1 MFHDEPEGPSRLRLG
16 LSFLLIALALF
27 ALARLALYLSYPEAF
42 DSLQAGA
49 VLGAFANGLRFDGA
63 VLGRVLAIPLLL
75 LWLPGRWFDRRGW
88 TLLWG
93 WSLYLL
99 TLGLVL
105 LLAGD
110 IVYFEHVQRHVSY
123 ELILLKN
130 DLGFL
135 VDFGLKT
142 HLGSLLGFALFAV
155 ALGWLWARL
164 LRRKPA
170 HSRWSLPKFVVLFLA
185 LAVVARG
192 GVSGKVIEIIDAY
205 GGGDAAYGHLSLNG
219 AFTTIVFALN
229 MEEVD
234 HHFTSEQQAVAT
246 LGERREVVDAR
257 YPMLQRYTGQGENG
271 DGHRRNLVFV
281 LLESWNFDYVDSF
294 GGGDY
299 GATPYFDA
307 MAAEGMKFSRFYA
320 AGQRSIEG
328 IQATLTGIPALK
340 GLPRIDAGIG
350 VSNISRLGVILR
362 EHGYSTLFVQSS
374 ARDSFKIAGIAEATG
389 FEQFYGMEDIPL
401 LLDYP
406 NPDGAI
412 FGWDYDTL
420 QYMKARIDEMQPP
433 FIAYAFTGTTHEPY
447 AELPT
452 RFMVREHEAN
462 GLGGY
467 LNALTYA
474 DWSLGQF
481 MEAARREPWFEDTTF
496 IFTADHANH
505 YQKGGTLKR
514 FHIPMLIYTPGE
526 TGADGVLAA
535 GESRVV
541 GSQLDVLPTIIDL
554 LGVEAEFAALG
565 ESLLRKDEEK
575 SEVFITEGGQ
585 NILLVNGRGWLRHN
599 LARRM
604 GSGGTLEPA
613 ELDAMERRLLAYD
626 QLSYELLQANRWT
639 R

>member
-1 MFHDEPEGPSRLRLG
+1 MFHDEPEGLNRLRLG
-16 LSFLLIALALF
+16 LVFLAIALALF
-27 ALARLALYLSYPEAF
+27 AAARLALYLRYPEAF
-42 DSLQAGA
+42 ESLGTAS

-63 VLGRVLAIPLLL
+63 VLGRILAIPLLL
-75 LWLPGRWFDRRGW
+75 LWLPGRWFDQRWW

-93 WSLYLL
+93 WSIYLL

-110 IVYFEHVQRHVSY
+110 IVYFQHVQRHVSY

-135 VDFGLKT
+135 VDFGLKA
-142 HLGSLLGFALFAV
+142 HFGALIGFILFAI
-155 ALGWLWARL
+155 ALGWLWAWL
-164 LRRKPA
+164 LRRVPA
-170 HSRWSLPKFVVLFLA
+170 ASRWSVPKFALLFLA
-185 LAVVARG
+185 LLVVGRG

-205 GGGDAAYGHLSLNG
+205 SGGDAAYGHLSLNG

-234 HHFTSEQQAVAT
+234 HPFTSEAEA
-246 LGERREVVDAR
+246 LAALAERREVVDER
-257 YPMLQRYTGQGENG
+257 YPMLQRYAGDEANG
-271 DGHRRNLVFV
+271 RNLVFV

-299 GATPYFDA
+299 GVTPHFDA
-307 MAAEGMKFSRFYA
+307 MAAEGLRFTRFYA

-350 VSNISRLGVILR
+350 VSNISRLGALVR

-389 FEQFYGMEDIPL
+389 FERFNGMEDIPL
-401 LLDYP
+401 QLEYP
-406 NPDGAI
+406 DPDGAI

-420 QYMKARIDEMQPP
+420 QFMKGRIDEMQEP
-433 FIAYAFTGTTHEPY
+433 FLAYAFTGTTHEPY
-447 AELPT
+447 AELPR
-452 RFMVREHEAN
+452 RFRVREHEAN
-462 GLGGY
+462 GEGGY
-467 LNALTYA
+467 LNALAYA

-481 MEAARREPWFEDTTF
+481 IEAARAEPWFENTTF
-496 IFTADHANH
+496 IFTADHVNH
-505 YQKGGTLKR
+505 FQKGDFLKR
-514 FHIPMLIYTPGE
+514 FHIPMLVYAPG
-526 TGADGVLAA
+526 AVVA

-541 GSQLDVLPTIIDL
+541 GSQLDVMPTILDL

-565 ESLLRKDEEK
+565 GSLLRKDED

-585 NILLVNGRGWLRHN
+585 NIILLNGKGWLRHN
-599 LARRM
+599 LARRIS
-604 GSGGTLEPA
+604 SGGSLSEA
-613 ELDAMERRLLAYD
+613 ELASMERRLLAYD
-626 QLSYELLQANRWT
+626 QLSYELLQANRWS